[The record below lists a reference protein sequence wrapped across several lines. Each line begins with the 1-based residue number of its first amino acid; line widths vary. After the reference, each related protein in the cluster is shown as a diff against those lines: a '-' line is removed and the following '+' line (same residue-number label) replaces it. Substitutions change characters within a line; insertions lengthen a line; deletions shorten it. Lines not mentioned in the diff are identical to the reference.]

1 MSLLKE
7 DPWEGGREGRREGG
21 VKRHAVS
28 EEAAHMSEVEGGREG
43 GRVGGGEEGTV
54 RVRGSLA
61 YVPQTA
67 WVPNEA
73 FR

>member
-1 MSLLKE
+1 MIRALLGEMSLLKE
-7 DPWEGGREGRREGG
+7 NAREGG
-21 VKRHAVS
+21 S
-28 EEAAHMSEVEGGREG
+28 EGGVNPHTLTDDAHSSEGEIGREEG
-43 GRVGGGEEGTV
+43 DEQGTV